1 MRASRR
7 SSRIIRRSSSLDVFI
22 PLHAPDC
29 SEQTKSCRKPIGQR
43 RSSWRRRIGKGISG
57 QRRAKSA
64 DDVAD
69 ERLPLNK
76 TGVQRM
82 NMSRT
87 EQNDT
92 NRTQAMPE
100 RKKTEIVGAAVAVAA
115 ELKDKVEEGE
125 EKKEVEEAAKRK
137 EAKAEAQA
145 MCLRC

>member
-1 MRASRR
+1 
-7 SSRIIRRSSSLDVFI
+7 
-22 PLHAPDC
+22 
-29 SEQTKSCRKPIGQR
+29 
-43 RSSWRRRIGKGISG
+43 
-57 QRRAKSA
+57 
-64 DDVAD
+64 
-69 ERLPLNK
+69 
-76 TGVQRM
+76 M